1 MAANGTKI
9 TYMSFRK
16 IQIDPLLVHGIRPGI
31 LRQGIH
37 ITSHAFEAF
46 ENLFVVL
53 QKDKL
58 IVNVIASE
66 QQPNGCGKRKTAIT
80 AIGRKPLV
88 TGVRSDLL
96 GQVIQIGERMH
107 TEDLVPDHHSPRIE
121 LYILVYRMFEVE
133 REILVQDSRSLF
145 IPKNLFGRKT
155 PDSNQTAFTDNALG
169 LTYGIQK
176 TAYSFG
182 ITNLLWNDK
191 TPAQRRE
198 IALLADTLFGCL
210 RQEKVTGMLKV
221 RPFIEMP
228 FKRAGEETL
237 IAIPILRPILLR
249 QKPVLFM
256 NNGVIGQDFDCFQSG
271 SMNRF
276 VFFGG
281 HGKQFRQFNP
291 KCDRYISLFTDD
303 AAMFDSHDWKL
314 IFQCIFFQNA
324 FHKCLGY

>member
-1 MAANGTKI
+1 
-9 TYMSFRK
+9 
-16 IQIDPLLVHGIRPGI
+16 
-31 LRQGIH
+31 
-37 ITSHAFEAF
+37 
-46 ENLFVVL
+46 
-53 QKDKL
+53 
-58 IVNVIASE
+58 
-66 QQPNGCGKRKTAIT
+66 
-80 AIGRKPLV
+80 
-88 TGVRSDLL
+88 
-96 GQVIQIGERMH
+96 
-107 TEDLVPDHHSPRIE
+107 
-121 LYILVYRMFEVE
+121 MFEVE

-256 NNGVIGQDFDCFQSG
+256 NNGVIG
-271 SMNRF
+271 
-276 VFFGG
+276 
-281 HGKQFRQFNP
+281 
-291 KCDRYISLFTDD
+291 
-303 AAMFDSHDWKL
+303 
-314 IFQCIFFQNA
+314 
-324 FHKCLGY
+324 